1 MATTANAANV
11 VKRGIT
17 RAIFRWIHIVFA
29 IPILGYIY
37 SPFDKLPSYAFDPVC
52 LRSCN
57 GPFGIVDV
65 ERPRRSATDFETIGG
80 WHGRVLAPVIYDR
93 RMTTFGKADYPRMK
107 TMANVTLSRKQR
119 EEILGALKARFE
131 KNMNRH
137 QGLEWAKVQAKLE
150 ANAEKLWSINEM
162 ERTGGEPD
170 VVGHDKKTGEYI
182 FYDCSAESPKGRRSI
197 CYDREALESRKEHK
211 PKDSAIGMAA
221 AMGIELLTE
230 EQYRELQKL
239 GNFDTKTSSWV
250 KTPPDIKIL
259 GGALFCDRRYDT
271 VFVYH
276 NGAESY
282 YAARGFRGLLRV

>member
-1 MATTANAANV
+1 MRATTARN
-11 VKRGIT
+11 
-17 RAIFRWIHIVFA
+17 
-29 IPILGYIY
+29 IY
-37 SPFDKLPSYAFDPVC
+37 SNKKDLSP
-52 LRSCN
+52 
-57 GPFGIVDV
+57 
-65 ERPRRSATDFETIGG
+65 ER
-80 WHGRVLAPVIYDR
+80 
-93 RMTTFGKADYPRMK
+93 
-107 TMANVTLSRKQR
+107 R
-119 EEILGALKARFE
+119 EELLKALKTRFE

-137 QGLEWAKVQAKLE
+137 KALEWAKVQAKLE
-150 ANAEKLWSINEM
+150 ANTEKLWSLNEM

-170 VVGHDKKTGEYI
+170 VVGHDKQTGEYI
-182 FYDCSAESPKGRRSI
+182 LYDCSAESPRGRRSF

-211 PKDSAIGMAA
+211 PENNAVEMAS

-250 KTPPDIKIL
+250 KTPSDIRQL

-282 YAARGFRGLLRV
+282 YAARAFRGSLRV